1 VVGVVDESVRSLPAP
16 ALRPFIAHYSGY
28 RQAGV
33 EPGRHRGLPSPYLT
47 LIFTL
52 DEPLTLAAHPD
63 PEQPPGEYGTLLG
76 GLHTSPALIT
86 HQGWQSG
93 IQLALSPLGARP
105 LLGLPAG
112 ELANADLPADDVLGP
127 LAAEIHERVRAA
139 ASWRERFA
147 VIDRLLLG
155 RLEDGGQR
163 RMARQA
169 AGQPTGLASAA
180 SAVSAEVEF
189 AWRSLLR
196 TGGTVHVSDLV
207 EESGWSDRH
216 LRNRFHAETGLTP
229 KAAARV
235 IRFDRARRLMRRRS
249 AGGQLVI
256 ADLAA
261 DCGYY
266 DQPHL
271 AREFRALAG
280 CGPASWLAEEF
291 RNVQSGVAGLVPGSP
306 HE

>member
-1 VVGVVDESVRSLPAP
+1 MGVVDESVRSLPAP
-16 ALRPFIAHYSGY
+16 ALRPFIAYYSGY

-52 DEPLTLAAHPD
+52 DDPLTIAAHPD
-63 PEQPPGEYGTLLG
+63 PRQPPGEYGTLLG

-86 HQGWQSG
+86 HPGWQSG

-112 ELANADLPADDVLGP
+112 QLANADLPADDVLGP

-139 ASWRERFA
+139 ASWRERFTA
-147 VIDRLLLG
+147 IDRLLLA
-155 RLEDGGQR
+155 RLGAGAPGKT
-163 RMARQA
+163 ARQA
-169 AGQPTGLASAA
+169 AGHPVGPASAV

-196 TGGTVHVSDLV
+196 TGGTVLVSDLA
-207 EESGWSDRH
+207 EETGWSDRH

-235 IRFDRARRLMRRRS
+235 IRFDRARRMMQRRS
-249 AGGQLVI
+249 SGGQLVI

-280 CGPASWLAEEF
+280 CRPASWLAEEF
-291 RNVQSGVAGLVPGSP
+291 RNVQSGLDGLVPGSP